1 MKEIK
6 SISIFLIFFLI
17 FTAIFIPPFQEILI
31 LKIIFS
37 ILCSISLYLIY
48 LNKNNIF
55 LKTLARTLFFMFLI
69 ISSIFYFYSYDI
81 MLDNIFLYSNIIY
94 GYAFIVINL
103 IVIVLSIIF
112 KNKIANKFYLIMD
125 KL

>member
-17 FTAIFIPPFQEILI
+17 FTAIFIPPFQEILT

-37 ILCSISLYLIY
+37 VLCSISLYLIY

>member
-17 FTAIFIPPFQEILI
+17 FTAVFIPPFNIILT

-37 ILCSISLYLIY
+37 ILCSVSLYLIY
-48 LNKNNIF
+48 LNKSNMF
-55 LKTLARTLFFMFLI
+55 LKTLAKSLFFMFLI